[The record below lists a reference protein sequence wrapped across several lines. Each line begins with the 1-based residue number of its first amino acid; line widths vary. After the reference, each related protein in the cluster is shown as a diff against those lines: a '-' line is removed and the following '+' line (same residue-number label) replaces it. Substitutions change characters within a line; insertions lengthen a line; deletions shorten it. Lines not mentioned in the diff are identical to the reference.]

1 MQKISKKI
9 YTITNTER
17 FFTYVDFMRITEK
30 VVTSFLVLPPM
41 IPLKPSKMVE
51 WAESVYPPMNT
62 LCISS
67 KLEWVAV

>member
-1 MQKISKKI
+1 M
-9 YTITNTER
+9 
-17 FFTYVDFMRITEK
+17 YVYLMRITEK